1 MFRKGVLRGWRLCT
15 LKPVAH
21 CIFFACSS
29 RLNKKVNFM
38 VPKHLKKPTREWFE
52 SVMGQYEL
60 EEHHIRLLT
69 LACEAWERAQEARIT
84 LKKLG
89 MVYIDRFKAPK
100 ARPEVAIE
108 RDAAI
113 LFARLVRELDLDFE
127 TSADMRPPALK
138 SNRG

>member
-1 MFRKGVLRGWRLCT
+1 
-15 LKPVAH
+15 
-21 CIFFACSS
+21 
-29 RLNKKVNFM
+29 M
-38 VPKHLKKPTREWFE
+38 VPKHFKKPTREWCE
-52 SVMGQYEL
+52 SVMSQYEL

-108 RDAAI
+108 RDASI

-127 TSADMRPPALK
+127 TPNDMRPPALK

>member
-1 MFRKGVLRGWRLCT
+1 MGFLFLPVPPVQMKKG
-15 LKPVAH
+15 
-21 CIFFACSS
+21 
-29 RLNKKVNFM
+29 NFM
-38 VPKHLKKPTREWFE
+38 VPKHFKKPTREWFE

-60 EEHHIRLLT
+60 QEHHIRLLT
-69 LACEAWERAQEARIT
+69 LACEAWERAQDARIT

-108 RDAAI
+108 RDASI

-127 TSADMRPPALK
+127 TPNDMRPPALK